1 MCIRDR
7 TDSIVKDIM
16 MIQEIIGTGEIAIS
30 DHRSSQ
36 PTFEEF
42 TRVDV
47 YKRQVQENRWVYL
60 FHSGKF

>member
-1 MCIRDR
+1 MCIRDSTL

-42 TRVDV
+42 EMCIRDR
-47 YKRQVQENRWVYL
+47 Y
-60 FHSGKF
+60 